1 MKQIA
6 AAMMV
11 LVAGS
16 AFAGDLKTYYDFRGN
31 LNPVLNVTGLAQALE
46 FRTGSLGT
54 SSPAGSV
61 NYTNELVGSVNKQ
74 VANFAAPQFF
84 RAVHGIGA
92 NGGGDY
98 LNQYSILMD
107 IKFTSTGWASFFNTA
122 SNVQNDGD
130 AFVNPDNAMG
140 ISGDYAGTFA
150 RNVWNRVIIS
160 VDSIAPIM
168 SIYLNG
174 AFVNDI
180 PLDGEDG
187 RWSLYTLDDNDTDAD
202 WVDIFADEDGD
213 NASGQIS
220 ALAFF
225 DGALTANEAASFGTA
240 GAPVPEPATLAA
252 LGLGAAALLRRRKK

>member
-1 MKQIA
+1 MKQVA

-11 LVAGS
+11 FITGS
-16 AFAGDLKTYYDFRGN
+16 AFAGDLTTYYDFQGN
-31 LNPVLNVTGLAQALE
+31 LNPILNVTGLAQALE
-46 FRTGSLGT
+46 YRTGGGGSSSL
-54 SSPAGSV
+54 AGSV

-74 VANFAAPQFF
+74 VASFTAPQFF

-107 IKFTSTGWASFFNTA
+107 VKFTSTGWASFFNTA
-122 SNVQNDGD
+122 ANVSNDGD

-140 ISGDYAGTFA
+140 ISGDYAGTFE

-160 VDSIAPIM
+160 VDSVAPLM

-174 AFVNDI
+174 SFVNDI
-180 PLDGEDG
+180 ALDGIDG
-187 RWSLYTLDDNDTDAD
+187 RWTLYTLDDNDPTAD
-202 WVDIFADEDGD
+202 WVDIFGDEDGD

-220 ALAFF
+220 GLAFF
-225 DGALTANEAASFGTA
+225 DGALTATEAANLGGA